1 MNSYGQMQDTLR
13 RTAAYQGVVCNHM
26 PGYGPDCY
34 RLGVKEGDVY
44 LEDIFYIKN
53 DGQLNAAINSLT
65 KRALMC

>member
-1 MNSYGQMQDTLR
+1 
-13 RTAAYQGVVCNHM
+13 M